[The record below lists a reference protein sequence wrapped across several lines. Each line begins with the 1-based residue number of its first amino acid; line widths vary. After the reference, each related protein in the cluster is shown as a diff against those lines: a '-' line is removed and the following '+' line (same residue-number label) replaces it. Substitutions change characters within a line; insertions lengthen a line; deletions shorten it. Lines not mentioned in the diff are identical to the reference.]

1 MGNIRHV
8 SFDLWMTLIRSHP
21 SFKTKRAALF
31 RSFFSLEAFPPEKVE
46 SVYREVDVLINNMN
60 EITGRNVHTFE
71 MYLLCLHLLGIDI
84 KTVQPDKLEEF
95 YSLSEALFFQYPPSH
110 LYEDTTQLLAAL
122 QHQGITTCLL
132 SNTGFIQGRTL
143 RKLMTAWGW
152 DAYLS
157 FQLYSDETGFS
168 KPDIQMFS
176 LMLDRVS
183 SLHTDLAPAEVWHLG
198 DNQLADVKGAQR
210 LGISATLTDIVQN
223 PLNKLLNE
231 RCLCL
236 T

>member
-1 MGNIRHV
+1 MEKTRHV

-31 RSFFSLEAFPPEKVE
+31 RSFFSLKSYTPEKVE
-46 SVYREVDVLINNMN
+46 AAFRETDVLINNMN

-84 KTVQPDKLEEF
+84 KSVPSDKLEEF
-95 YSLSEALFFQYPPSH
+95 YSLSEALLFEYPPLP
-110 LYEDTTQLLAAL
+110 LYEDTKQLLAAL
-122 QHQGITTCLL
+122 QTRGITTNLL

-143 RKLMTAWGW
+143 RKLMAGWGW
-152 DAYLS
+152 DAHFA
-157 FQLYSDETGFS
+157 FQLYSDETGYS
-168 KPDIQMFS
+168 KPDVQMFNR
-176 LMLDRVS
+176 LLENTA
-183 SLHTDLAPAEVWHLG
+183 SLHTDITPAQIWHLG
-198 DNQLADVKGAQR
+198 DNQVADVQGAQR
-210 LGISATLTDIVQN
+210 MGIYATLTDVVNN

>member
-31 RSFFSLEAFPPEKVE
+31 RSFFSLEAFAPEKVAA
-46 SVYREVDVLINNMN
+46 VYRETDVLINNMN
-60 EITGRNVHTFE
+60 EITGRNMHTFE
-71 MYLLCLHLLGIDI
+71 MYLLSLHLLGIDI
-84 KTVQPDKLEEF
+84 KSVHPDKLEEF

-110 LYEDTTQLLAAL
+110 LYKDTTQLLAAL
-122 QHQGITTCLL
+122 QRQGVTLNLL

-143 RKLMTAWGW
+143 RKLMAEWGW
-152 DAYLS
+152 DSLFA
-157 FQLYSDETGFS
+157 FQLYSDETGYS
-168 KPDIQMFS
+168 KPDVQMFS
-176 LMLDRVS
+176 RMLENAAL
-183 SLHTDLAPAEVWHLG
+183 LHTDLAPAEVWHLG
-198 DNQLADVKGAQR
+198 DNQVADVQGAQR
-210 LGISATLTDIVQN
+210 LGISATLTDIVHN

>member
-1 MGNIRHV
+1 MEKTRHV

-31 RSFFSLEAFPPEKVE
+31 RSFFSLEAYAPEKVE
-46 SVYREVDVLINNMN
+46 AVFRETDVLINNMN

-84 KTVQPDKLEEF
+84 KSVHPDKLEEF
-95 YSLSEALFFQYPPSH
+95 YSLSEALFFQYPPLH
-110 LYEDTTQLLAAL
+110 LYEDTTPFLTAL
-122 QHQGITTCLL
+122 QAQGITTNLL

-143 RKLMTAWGW
+143 RKLMAGWGW
-152 DAYLS
+152 DALFA
-157 FQLYSDETGFS
+157 FQLYSDETGYS
-168 KPDIQMFS
+168 KPGVEMFNR
-176 LMLDRVS
+176 LLENAAP
-183 SLHTDLAPAEVWHLG
+183 LHADLTPAQIWHLG
-198 DNQLADVKGAQR
+198 DNQVADVEGAQR
-210 LGISATLTDIVQN
+210 MGIHATLTDIVNN